1 MVATTE
7 PMQHV
12 RQLPTK
18 VFHFLM
24 WFSDLAPLHMVL
36 IIHRLHTQRT
46 FDESNSL
53 SPYLGCTLLSQFSAS
68 TTFLCV
74 LIDFLCSYGSICLS
88 THGFPLENT
97 HAKSHLVITGTS
109 PPPIFFPVKAGLR
122 KSVKK
127 SARPTV
133 GSRTP
138 LSPAWCPWHFQ
149 LCYRR
154 HRCNN
159 GL

>member
-7 PMQHV
+7 PMQRV

-24 WFSDLAPLHMVL
+24 WFSDLAPLHMAL
-36 IIHRLHTQRT
+36 INHRLFTRRALARPT
-46 FDESNSL
+46 LYRLTSDVRCYRS
-53 SPYLGCTLLSQFSAS
+53 SPPLPV
-68 TTFLCV
+68 LCV

-133 GSRTP
+133 GS
-138 LSPAWCPWHFQ
+138 
-149 LCYRR
+149 
-154 HRCNN
+154 
-159 GL
+159 

>member
-36 IIHRLHTQRT
+36 IIHRLHAQRT
-46 FDESNSL
+46 FDRVQL
-53 SPYLGCTLLSQFSAS
+53 FIALPRMYVVIA
-68 TTFLCV
+68 V
-74 LIDFLCSYGSICLS
+74 LRLYYIPLRFDRFLCSYGSICLS